1 MAPITVNEERMSKAH
16 RGSGI
21 REQEKSGR
29 GTCPVCKRTG
39 IKVLYEQEVNEKKF
53 SVCKQC
59 RAAIA
64 KGKKQEEIAAITQ

>member
-1 MAPITVNEERMSKAH
+1 MSKAH

-21 REQEKSGR
+21 REKEKSGR
-29 GTCPVCKRTG
+29 GTCPVCKRSG
-39 IKVLYEQEVNEKKF
+39 IKVLYEQEINEKKF

-59 RAAIA
+59 KAAIA